1 MHRRKK
7 RKRLS
12 QQASVPLRQGY
23 PARGALSGTL
33 PGDQAT
39 TLNSDK
45 ERLSF
50 RVDLPSRRWLEQAAA
65 NGAASTNP

>member
-23 PARGALSGTL
+23 PGRAAMSEGI
-33 PGDQAT
+33 PGGEAAAPK
-39 TLNSDK
+39 SDK